1 MFREKMYR
9 SRQPTGCGSVKRR
22 ITTKVAEILDWEGG
36 DNMNLAVRK
45 GRRAG
50 LGVKKGAKRSYCY
63 MVSLRP
69 LVTTK

>member
-1 MFREKMYR
+1 M
-9 SRQPTGCGSVKRR
+9 KRR
-22 ITTKVAEILDWEGG
+22 ITTKVAEILDGEGG

-50 LGVKKGAKRSYCY
+50 LGVKKGAKRSYYY